1 MATQT
6 VPART
11 EVPGGGPAT
20 EFDLEVLTEE
30 LTVRE
35 LLRAWVHQT
44 TKDDYARRV
53 QEREARIDAA
63 PHGRADLR
71 AVRAVDPEQA
81 FEQALRAFEGNGVL
95 VLVGEKQVQ
104 TLDERV
110 VVRPGDAV
118 TFLRLVPLVGG

>member
-11 EVPGGGPAT
+11 EVPGAGPAV

-53 QEREARIDAA
+53 REREARIDASA
-63 PHGRADLR
+63 HGRGDLR
-71 AVRAVDPEQA
+71 AVRTVDPEQA

-95 VLVGEKQVQ
+95 VLVGERQVQ

-110 VVRPGDAV
+110 TVRPGDAV